1 MITAANNDKLPTE
14 SPDQDAKNK
23 NPRKNV
29 FSQKLGPYWQRL
41 SDREKLLLVIG
52 GCFIALLFFY
62 LLILEP
68 LQKNLDGKVAHVQQK
83 QNDVL
88 WMEQQ
93 LPLIQQLRQKN
104 PVLIREDNRP
114 LPALVEQTLGQF
126 KLREVTDRIVPEEST
141 VQIWM
146 NQAPFEILLNWI
158 NSIGKFG
165 VTVQK
170 IDVTP
175 HEDGLG
181 NVNLVLI
188 LEK

>member
-1 MITAANNDKLPTE
+1 MVTA
-14 SPDQDAKNK
+14 NK
-23 NPRKNV
+23 NELSTNSLDHGTKR
-29 FSQKLGPYWQRL
+29 SGQKKSGFLQKFEPYWQRL

-52 GCFIALLFFY
+52 GCFVTLLVLY
-62 LLILEP
+62 LFLLEP
-68 LQKNLDGKVAHVQQK
+68 LKNNLDSKVADVEQK

-126 KLREVTDRIVPEEST
+126 KLREATDRIVPEGNT
-141 VQIWM
+141 IQIWM

-165 VTVQK
+165 VTVKK

-181 NVNLVLI
+181 NVNLSLI